1 MDKFFKRTLLGAAVA
16 AAAVAGSAN
25 AAVPLAGD
33 AVQFYGQA
41 AGFMTWAD
49 SGDDS
54 MVGTTIE
61 SRIGFRGVVE
71 FEDFAPNLIWQI
83 EGGNANNGGFDPN
96 QSWTHSDNG
105 QLGARDTF
113 LGLDFEGVGS
123 FKFGRQLV
131 AAYNYVDWPHSNPGL
146 GNVFDWNNGDIKA
159 SFEDR
164 ANNVLRFDSANFNGF
179 NFQATLS
186 GMASNTDQVVGSVG
200 TSYTTGL
207 VSVHAG
213 YYKQNGYDADVAKTE
228 AVWGDK
234 NGTWQEITPAA
245 AATTEK
251 AGDVSYYIV
260 GGSMFLGD
268 VTLTAAMKHME
279 NGAYDG
285 KDSTAKQTAYSATAQ
300 YVLDGKWVFKAGYAA
315 TDDAKVDGTK
325 LEDTKDLALNAR
337 LGYLL
342 PSTYLYVDSR
352 NYKMDN
358 SSNWTNAIL
367 VGAEYY
373 F

>member
-1 MDKFFKRTLLGAAVA
+1 MDKFFKRSLLGAAVA

-25 AAVPLAGD
+25 AAIPLAGD

-71 FEDFAPNLIWQI
+71 FEDFGPNLIWQI

-105 QLGARDTF
+105 QLGARDTY

-146 GNVFDWNNGDIKA
+146 GNVFDWNNDIKA
-159 SFEDR
+159 GFEDR
-164 ANNVLRFDSANFNGF
+164 ANNVLRFDSANFSGF

-186 GMASNTDQVVGSVG
+186 GMASNTDQVVGSIG
-200 TSYTTGL
+200 TSYTTDL
-207 VSVHAG
+207 FSVHAG
-213 YYKQNGYDADVAKTE
+213 YYGQNGYDKAVAAVAPGHKQEADGTWVDVA
-228 AVWGDK
+228 
-234 NGTWQEITPAA
+234 GTQASTA
-245 AATTEK
+245 K
-251 AGDVSYYIV
+251 GGDVSYYV
-260 GGSMFLGD
+260 LGGSMFLGD
-268 VTLTAAMKHME
+268 VTLTAAMKSME
-279 NGAYDG
+279 NKAYDG
-285 KDSTAKQTAYSATAQ
+285 ADVTAKQTAYSATAQ

-315 TDDAKVDGTK
+315 TDDAKVGGVK
-325 LEDTKDLALNAR
+325 QADTEDLALNAR

-352 NYKMDN
+352 NYKMNN
-358 SSNWTNAIL
+358 SNNWTNAIL